1 VALIMDFKNTE
12 IAFVHKTNW
21 QLKKGILL
29 FKSFNFPMVINYGPK
44 LATWALNIGLPVK
57 GIIKKTMF
65 GWFCG
70 GESIDDCQKTILEL
84 GRSNV
89 GTMLD
94 YSVEGEGN
102 EKAYEETTAEFLRAI
117 KHSAGNKNIHFS
129 IFKSSGIVNNASLQK
144 LGANEVLT
152 EAQQNSYNKFLE
164 RFDSICQA
172 AAQYKVRVFVDAEE
186 SWLQDTIDDT
196 TYAMM
201 EKYNTNGIYIY
212 NTIQLYRHD
221 RLEHLKTQIT
231 KQNYLQ
237 GYKLVRGAYLEKEN
251 LRAEQMGYPT
261 PIQPNKEATDRDYD
275 EALKFCIEHINKV
288 SFCAGTH
295 NEQSIIL
302 LTELMKKHDLAH
314 NHQNI
319 WFAQLLGMSDN
330 VSFNLASVGYNAGK
344 YVPYGPVQAVL
355 PYLARRAQ
363 ENSSIKGQM
372 GRELALL
379 QEELERRRSH

>member
-1 VALIMDFKNTE
+1 MNFKNTE

-29 FKSFNFPMVINYGPK
+29 FKSFNFPMFINYGPK
-44 LATWALNIGLPVK
+44 LALWALNIGLPVK
-57 GIIKKTMF
+57 GMIRKTMF
-65 GWFCG
+65 DWFCG
-70 GESIDDCQKTILEL
+70 GESIEDCQKTINDLS
-84 GRSNV
+84 RSNV

-129 IFKSSGIVNNASLQK
+129 IFKSSGIVNNESLIK
-144 LGANEVLT
+144 LGAKEPLT
-152 EAQQNSYNKFLE
+152 EAEQNSYNKFLE
-164 RFDSICQA
+164 RFESICQA
-172 AAQYKVRVFVDAEE
+172 AALYKVRVFVDAEE
-186 SWLQDTIDDT
+186 SWMQDAIDET

-201 EKYNTNGIYIY
+201 EKYNKEGIYIY
-212 NTIQLYRHD
+212 NTIQFYRHD
-221 RLEHLKTQIT
+221 RLQHLKEKIT
-231 KQNYLQ
+231 TQNYKQ
-237 GYKLVRGAYLEKEN
+237 GYKFVRGAYLEKEN
-251 LRAEQMGYPT
+251 LRAEEMGYPT

-275 EALKFCIEHINKV
+275 DALRFCIEHLDKV

-295 NEQSIIL
+295 NEQSSIL
-302 LTELMKKHDLAH
+302 LTELMKKNGLAH

-330 VSFNLASVGYNAGK
+330 ISFNLASVGYNAGK
-344 YVPYGPVQAVL
+344 YVPYGPIKSVL
-355 PYLARRAQ
+355 PYLARRAE

-372 GRELALL
+372 GRELLVL
-379 QEELERRRSH
+379 QEELERRKQ